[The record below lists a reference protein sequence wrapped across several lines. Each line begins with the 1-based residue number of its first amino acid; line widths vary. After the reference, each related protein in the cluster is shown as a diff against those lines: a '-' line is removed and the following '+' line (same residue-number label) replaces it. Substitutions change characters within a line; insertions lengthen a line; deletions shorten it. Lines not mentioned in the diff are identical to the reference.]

1 MTKTKTKKV
10 KKETLTVASLE
21 AAIKKRYGPKAIRR
35 ASDPSLQITRIPCGI
50 MSIDYLLGGGFPRGR
65 HVEIFGGYNVGKTYT
80 AYRLIAQAQA
90 DGLRCCFLDIERTF
104 DPVFAELAG
113 VDLEELALP
122 PAEHGN
128 MAIDLM
134 EMYIRSRLYD
144 VIVLDSIAALLPK
157 SELEKAA
164 EDGSFGTAQ
173 AKMMSEALRKL
184 TTANE
189 DTVLVYI
196 NQTREAV
203 GVMFGKRTKTSGG
216 MAMGYYAGVRLE
228 MVRTASIKKKARV
241 VNPDTGVAKTAEV
254 VKGHRV
260 LVRAEKDKT
269 GGARPYETTSF
280 VFDYDTSAIDP
291 IEDLLYLGRS
301 LGFVHKEGAKWWM
314 DDYEDEAQNGR
325 AKFKKWLRKN
335 RIPQEELRDWILDHS
350 PDNAGEDEDLP
361 DDEEDTDE

>member
-1 MTKTKTKKV
+1 MTTTTKKKV

-21 AAIKKRYGPKAIRR
+21 AAIKKRYGDKAIRR

-80 AYRLIAQAQA
+80 AYRLIAQAQSE
-90 DGLRCCFLDIERTF
+90 GLKCCFLDIERTF

-113 VDLEELALP
+113 VDLDELALP

-134 EMYIRSRLYD
+134 EMYLRSRLYD

-157 SELEKAA
+157 SELDKAA
-164 EDGSFGTAQ
+164 EDTSYGTAQ

-189 DTVLVYI
+189 NTVLVYI

-228 MVRTASIKKKARV
+228 MVRTGSIKKKARV
-241 VNPDTGVAKTAEV
+241 VNPETGVSKQADV

-291 IEDLLYLGRS
+291 IEDLIYLGRS
-301 LGFVHKEGAKWWM
+301 LGFIHKNGSKWSM
-314 DDYEDEAQNGR
+314 DDYEDEEVVGR
-325 AKFKKWLRKN
+325 GKFKKWLRKN
-335 RIPQEELRDWILDHS
+335 EAVQEELRDWILDHT
-350 PDNAGEDEDLP
+350 PEEAGDDDLSEP
-361 DDEEDTDE
+361 EEDDDD